1 MAYGQGKMS
10 NHITYHLGIPEAL
23 REDAAQLY
31 DEAFGAKLALAISNR
46 EQRLRV
52 LADALCLPF
61 ALVAIADERLVGL
74 AGFKTPQGGLTKGL
88 TASKLIHTLGILG
101 GLWAILILSLY
112 ERSQKGSALLMDG
125 IAVSQTV
132 RGQGIGTGLLNAL
145 KAYAHSNGFSQIRL
159 DVIDTN
165 PAARRLYERQG
176 FVATTTQHFGYLR
189 WLLGFGA
196 STTLIFTLANVE

>member
-1 MAYGQGKMS
+1 MS

-61 ALVAIADERLVGL
+61 AVVAIADERLVGL

-125 IAVSQTV
+125 IAVTQAM
-132 RGQGIGTGLLNAL
+132 RGKGVGTRLLEAVV
-145 KAYAHSNGFSQIRL
+145 AFGQAHRYHRVRL
-159 DVIDTN
+159 DVINTN
-165 PAARRLYERQG
+165 PGAQRLYQRFG
-176 FVATTTQHFGYLR
+176 FVPTATHTYPFMQLFGFTAVTTMVK
-189 WLLGFGA
+189 
-196 STTLIFTLANVE
+196 SII